1 MTDVAGVEGARR
13 TDVPWALRGAWVFE
27 MLFLPVA
34 VISLA
39 ALPLNDPVPWVLVG
53 AQAAVAV
60 AVVFG
65 LRRRSRIAWVAA
77 MLLAALVIG
86 RTLASV
92 PGLAREMSG
101 SAARGDFVIAIAIIA
116 WAVLT
121 QLGVLLFCL
130 ALFWRGRWRREL
142 D

>member
-13 TDVPWALRGAWVFE
+13 TDVPWQLRGARIFE

-34 VISLA
+34 LVSLA
-39 ALPLNDPVPWVLVG
+39 ALPLNEGKAWALVG
-53 AQAAVAV
+53 VQTAVAV
-60 AVVFG
+60 AVVVG
-65 LRRRSRIAWVAA
+65 LKRRSRLAWVAA

-92 PGLAREMSG
+92 PGLAREMADSPT
-101 SAARGDFVIAIAIIA
+101 RDPFVLAIAIIA

-130 ALFWRGRWRREL
+130 ALFWGGRWRREL